1 MTIARV
7 QSFAFS
13 GIEAVPVEVQV
24 QIASGLP
31 AFLVVG
37 LPDKAVGEARERVRA
52 ALTSMGL
59 ALPPKRVLINL
70 APADL
75 LKEGSHFDLPIALAV
90 LAAMEVIPAEDITG
104 FAALGE
110 LSLDGTLN
118 PVAGVLPAA
127 IAASGRNLG
136 LICPASQGGEAAWA
150 GEIEVLPA
158 TDLLALINHFRG
170 TQVMTPPEPAG
181 VAEADHGPDLAD
193 VKGME
198 TAKRALEIAAG
209 GGHNLLLIG
218 SPGAGKS
225 MLAARLPGLLPDL
238 TARHALEV
246 SMIHS
251 VAGMLVGGKML
262 MRPPYREPHHSAS
275 QAALTGGGQ
284 RARPGEVSLA
294 HRGVLFRDEWPEF
307 PKQALEAL
315 RQPMESGRTTVA
327 RAMAH
332 ITYPARFQM
341 IAAMNP
347 CRCGYLGDAT
357 RECGRAPR
365 CGEDYQNRISG
376 PVLDRIDLT
385 VEVQPATAAELARAP
400 AGESS
405 SVVAARIAAAR
416 ARQRARYGEDGP
428 ASNAEAD
435 AAAIILESDAQDLAE
450 RAMDRLRLSPRGY
463 TRTLRVARTI
473 ADLAGVDT
481 VRRQDVAEALAFR
494 HRMPGRG
501 VKLPEK
507 TG

>member
-1 MTIARV
+1 MTITRV

-24 QIASGLP
+24 QISSGLP

-52 ALTSMGL
+52 ALTAMGL

-75 LKEGSHFDLPIALAV
+75 LKEGSHFDLPIAIAV
-90 LAAMEVIPAEDITG
+90 LGAMDVVPREDIG
-104 FAALGE
+104 GYAALGE
-110 LSLDGTLN
+110 LSLDGSLN

-127 IAASGRNLG
+127 IGASARDLG
-136 LICPASQGGEAAWA
+136 LICAAGQGGEAAWA
-150 GEIEVLPA
+150 GRIEVLAPS
-158 TDLLALINHFRG
+158 DLLSLINHFRG
-170 TQVMTPPEPAG
+170 AQILTPPDPAG
-181 VAEADHGPDLAD
+181 VAEAGSGADLAE

-198 TAKRALEIAAG
+198 TAKRALEIAAA

-218 SPGAGKS
+218 PPGAGKS

-238 TARHALEV
+238 IPREALEV

-251 VAGMLVGGKML
+251 VAGMLDGGRL
-262 MRPPYREPHHSAS
+262 VMRPPFREPHHSAS

-284 RARPGEVSLA
+284 RAKPGEVSLA
-294 HRGVLFRDEWPEF
+294 HRGVLFLDELPEF

-315 RQPMESGRTTVA
+315 RQPMETGRTTVA

-332 ITYPARFQM
+332 ITYPARFQL

-347 CRCGYLGDAT
+347 CRCGYLGDGA

-376 PVLDRIDLT
+376 PLLDRIDLT
-385 VEVQPATAAELARAP
+385 VEVQPASAAELARAP
-400 AGESS
+400 KGEPSA
-405 SVVAARIAAAR
+405 SVALRVAR
-416 ARQRARYGEDGP
+416 ARAAQRRRYGEDGA

-435 AAAIILESDAQDLAE
+435 SADVVLASEAQTLAE
-450 RAMDRLRLSPRGY
+450 QAMEKLRLSPRGY
-463 TRTLRVARTI
+463 TRVVRVARTI
-473 ADLAGVDT
+473 ADLAGAEV
-481 VRRQDVAEALAFR
+481 VRRIDVAEALAFR
-494 HRMPGRG
+494 HRMPGRH
-501 VKLPEK
+501 V
-507 TG
+507 